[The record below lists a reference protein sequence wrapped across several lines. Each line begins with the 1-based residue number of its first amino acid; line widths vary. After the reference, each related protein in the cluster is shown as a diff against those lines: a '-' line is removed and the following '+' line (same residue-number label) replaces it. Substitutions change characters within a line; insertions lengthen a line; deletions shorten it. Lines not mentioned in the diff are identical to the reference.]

1 MASTTALFTGLTGL
15 NANARN
21 LDVIGNNI
29 ANVNTTA
36 YKSNRLMFSTAFSRT
51 FSLGSSPAV
60 TSGGTNPGQI
70 GLGVNVAG
78 TQRNM
83 GGGALSPTGDMRDM
97 AIDGAGMFVVERGA
111 GDQFFT
117 RAGSFR
123 PNRDNVLTTIS
134 GERLQ
139 GYGVD
144 EEFNIVPGRLVDVT
158 IPTGNMTLAEATAN
172 VRFAGN
178 LNANG
183 DLPTRGSLV
192 ELRGTSSAGL
202 VAIAT
207 AVPAPTAPN
216 LIEGTT
222 RLLDV
227 EDPLLAGSGTP
238 LFSLGQQFE
247 VRNAE
252 RGGKLIPPQSL
263 AIDAA
268 TTIDD
273 LSAFLTQALGID
285 TTSGNNPDGS
295 TPGVTIDPLTGVVSI
310 VGNAGAANNLVVD
323 NTDLRLLDAA
333 GSLVRYPLHTTQSGE
348 ADGESVRTTVVV
360 FDSLGT
366 PLEMDLTFVLDS
378 RSNTGTTWRYF
389 AQSPDDTDASSFL
402 GTGLLSFDPQGQL
415 VTTTPVSVLIDREAT
430 GAATPLTISL
440 SFTDGAGG
448 LTALTDETSE
458 LAAVFRDG
466 APRGTLSGFA
476 VGPDGIITGSFTN
489 GRTRTIGQIALAT
502 FANHEGLIDAGGN
515 LFSVGANSGP
525 AVITEP
531 GLLGAGRVIG
541 GALELSN
548 VDLGE
553 EFIKMILS
561 STGYSASSRVIR
573 TTDELMQQLLVIG
586 R

>member
-15 NANARN
+15 NASSRN

-51 FSLGSSPAV
+51 FSLGSAPEA
-60 TSGGTNPGQI
+60 TNGGTNPGQI

-83 GGGALSPTGDMRDM
+83 SGGALSPTGDMRDM
-97 AIDGAGMFVVERGA
+97 AIDGPGMFIVERGS
-111 GDQFFT
+111 GDQYYT

-123 PNRDNVLTTIS
+123 TSRDNVLTTIS

-144 EEFNIVPGRLVDVT
+144 EAFNIVPGRLVDMS
-158 IPTGNMTLAEATAN
+158 IPTGNMTLAEATSN

-202 VAIAT
+202 VAVAG
-207 AVPAPTAPN
+207 AVPAPTSPN
-216 LIEGTT
+216 LVEGVT
-222 RLLDV
+222 RLLDL
-227 EDPLLAGSGTP
+227 EDPLLVGSGTP
-238 LFSLGQQFE
+238 MFAPGQQFE
-247 VRNAE
+247 IRNAE
-252 RGGKLIPPQSL
+252 RGGKLIPARAL

-273 LSAFLTQALGID
+273 LTAFLSSALGID
-285 TTSGNNPDGS
+285 TSVGANPDGS
-295 TPGVTIDPLTGVVSI
+295 TPGVSVDPLTGVISI
-310 VGNAGAANNLVVD
+310 VGNAGSVNNLAVD
-323 NTDLRLLDAA
+323 ITDLRLLDSA
-333 GSLVRYPLHTTQSGE
+333 GTLVRYPMHTTQAGE

-366 PLEMDLTFVLDS
+366 PLEMDLTFVLAG
-378 RSNTGTTWRYF
+378 RSNTGTTWQFF
-389 AQSPDDTDASSFL
+389 AQSPDDTDASSLL
-402 GTGLLSFDPQGQL
+402 GSGLLGFDPQGQL

-430 GAATPLTISL
+430 GAATPLAINL
-440 SFTDGAGG
+440 AFTDGAGG
-448 LTALTDETSE
+448 LTSLTDETSE
-458 LAAVFRDG
+458 LAAVYRDG
-466 APRGTLSGFA
+466 APRGTLSGFS
-476 VGPDGIITGSFTN
+476 VGPDGTLTGTFTN

-502 FANHEGLIDAGGN
+502 FANHEGLLDIGGN
-515 LFSVGANSGP
+515 LFTAGANSGP
-525 AVITEP
+525 AVVTEP
-531 GLLGAGRVIG
+531 GLLGSGRVIG

-573 TTDELMQQLLVIG
+573 TADELMQQLLVIG